1 MAEELTPTNYK
12 NSLTKHTK
20 KNVEL
25 KIVDPAGSG
34 AMKTLEFDDSTA
46 AHKNKKFMAGF
57 TMMMLAGSG
66 IAEFSNNNEVA
77 LLKEAFRRH
86 EVKPSEAVDAFWKAY
101 GDPYVK
107 AGEIKFR
114 HLWKYIEQERKG
126 RDGQLYS
133 YREMV
138 NIADKEKIS
147 TDHFE
152 RNDELAQKLRE
163 EYPERD
169 VADLK
174 VWRRL

>member
-1 MAEELTPTNYK
+1 MDPTGE
-12 NSLTKHTK
+12 SAGLK
-20 KNVEL
+20 KI
-25 KIVDPAGSG
+25 K
-34 AMKTLEFDDSTA
+34 FDNTIP
-46 AHKNKKFMAGF
+46 AHKNKQFMAGF

-66 IAEFSNNNEVA
+66 KAEFTNNYEVS

-86 EVKPSEAVDAFWKAY
+86 EVKPSEAVEAFWKAY

-114 HLWKYIEQERKG
+114 HLWKYIEEIRTG
-126 RDGQLYS
+126 RDRRLYS

-138 NIADKEKIS
+138 NICDEEKITS
-147 TDHFE
+147 DHFE
-152 RNDELAQKLRE
+152 RNDELAEKLKQK
-163 EYPERD
+163 YPKRD